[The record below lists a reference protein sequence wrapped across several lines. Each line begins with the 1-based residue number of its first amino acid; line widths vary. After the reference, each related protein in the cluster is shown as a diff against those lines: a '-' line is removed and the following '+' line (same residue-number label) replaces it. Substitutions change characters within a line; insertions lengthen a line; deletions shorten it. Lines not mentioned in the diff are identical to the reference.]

1 MRVTVVM
8 PQMGES
14 VAEATIT
21 KWLKAVGERIERD
34 EPLFEITTDKVDS
47 EVTSTHAGFVAALVV
62 PPGKTVEVG
71 AVVAY
76 LETEAADLGNGG
88 GAAASDV
95 PTVVAEPAAAA
106 VALAAK
112 ATPAAAAPAAKAAPV
127 DPSKASAEE
136 LRAQRSTPLVR
147 RIAQEHGIADLGAV
161 AGTGLSGRVTKRDIL
176 GFIES
181 GAAAPASA
189 SGLRADGPLAAH
201 PSQLGAGAPAVAPAA
216 SPIIGGTSRVIPSL
230 PPVEVGARDRVE
242 AMSPQRLAIARHMVA
257 SRATSPHA
265 HTVHEVDFHQV
276 SKVRGA
282 LKAEY
287 EERGV
292 KLTFTAFMVKA
303 VGQALA
309 ELPLVNASI
318 EGDSIVYRGAINVG
332 VAVALEDSLIVP
344 VVRDVD
350 ELSLLG
356 VARAIQDL
364 SDRARNKK
372 LKPDE
377 IRGGTFTLSNH
388 GIFGAEFGVPIINQP
403 QVAIVSTGAIKKRVV
418 VDERTDAI
426 MIRPTSIFCLSF
438 DHRVIDGGTA
448 DRFMQRVR
456 QLLEGW
462 TI

>member
-1 MRVTVVM
+1 MRVNIVM

-47 EVTSTHAGFVAALVV
+47 EVTSTHAGVVVQHVVPAGKLTDVGALV
-62 PPGKTVEVG
+62 
-71 AVVAY
+71 AI
-76 LETEAADLGNGG
+76 LETEE
-88 GAAASDV
+88 GASIEA
-95 PTVVAEPAAAA
+95 PAAAP
-106 VALAAK
+106 VAAPAPVAA
-112 ATPAAAAPAAKAAPV
+112 APVAAPVVAAAPAPV
-127 DPSKASAEE
+127 VDRASASAEA

-147 RIAQEHGIADLGAV
+147 RIAEEHGIADLGAV
-161 AGTGLSGRVTKRDIL
+161 AGSGLSGRVTKRDIL

-181 GAAAPASA
+181 GAHKAAPAPVAAPQA
-189 SGLRADGPLAAH
+189 S
-201 PSQLGAGAPAVAPAA
+201 APAA
-216 SPIIGGTSRVIPSL
+216 QQQRSIPSL
-230 PPVEVGARDRVE
+230 PAVEAGSRDRVE
-242 AMSPQRLAIARHMVA
+242 PMTPQRLAIARHMVA

-276 SKVRGA
+276 SKVRAA
-282 LKAEY
+282 LKREY

-292 KLTFTAFMVKA
+292 KLTVTAFMVKA
-303 VGQALA
+303 MAQALA
-309 ELPLVNASI
+309 EFPLVNASLD
-318 EGDSIVYRGAINVG
+318 GDSIIYRGAINVG

-364 SDRARNKK
+364 SERARTKR

-377 IRGGTFTLSNH
+377 IRGGTFTVSNH

-426 MIRPTSIFCLSF
+426 MIRPMSIFCLSF
-438 DHRVIDGGTA
+438 DHRVIDGMTA
-448 DRFMQRVR
+448 DRFLQRVR

>member
-1 MRVTVVM
+1 
-8 PQMGES
+8 MGES

-21 KWLKAVGERIERD
+21 KWLKGVGDRIERD

-76 LETEAADLGNGG
+76 LETEAADLAASGLRADAPLALASLELGG
-88 GAAASDV
+88 GA
-95 PTVVAEPAAAA
+95 PA
-106 VALAAK
+106 V
-112 ATPAAAAPAAKAAPV
+112 AAAPAAVVTAPAAAPTAKAAPV

-176 GFIES
+176 GFIEA
-181 GAAAPASA
+181 GAAAPA
-189 SGLRADGPLAAH
+189 SGLRADGPLAA
-201 PSQLGAGAPAVAPAA
+201 PSSQLGASAPAAPAA
-216 SPIIGGTSRVIPSL
+216 SPVITGTSRVIPSL

>member
-1 MRVTVVM
+1 MRVNIMM

-21 KWLKAVGERIERD
+21 KWLKAVGDKIERD

-47 EVTSTHAGFVAALVV
+47 EVTSTHSGVVAQLVAPAGQ
-62 PPGKTVEVG
+62 PIEVG
-71 AVVAY
+71 AVVAII
-76 LETEAADLGNGG
+76 ETEDGAVIAPAEAPAAFVPEPPAAAPVAVKREVVERATASAADLR
-88 GAAASDV
+88 
-95 PTVVAEPAAAA
+95 
-106 VALAAK
+106 
-112 ATPAAAAPAAKAAPV
+112 AT
-127 DPSKASAEE
+127 
-136 LRAQRSTPLVR
+136 RSTPLVR

-161 AGTGLSGRVTKRDIL
+161 PGTGLSGRVTKRDIL

-181 GAAAPASA
+181 GAKTPAAAPT
-189 SGLRADGPLAAH
+189 
-201 PSQLGAGAPAVAPAA
+201 APAA
-216 SPIIGGTSRVIPSL
+216 APVVTAAPVAARQVPSL
-230 PPVEVGARDRVE
+230 PAVVSGERDRVE
-242 AMSPQRLAIARHMVA
+242 PMTPQRLAIARHMVA

-276 SKVRGA
+276 SKVRSA
-282 LKAEY
+282 LKREF
-287 EERGV
+287 EERGA

-309 ELPLVNASI
+309 EIPLMNTSI
-318 EGDSIVYRGAINVG
+318 DADNRIIYRGEINVG
-332 VAVALEDSLIVP
+332 VAVALDDSLIVP
-344 VVRDVD
+344 VVRGVD

-364 SDRARNKK
+364 SERARTKR
-372 LKPDE
+372 LKPEE

-388 GIFGAEFGVPIINQP
+388 GVFGAEFGVPIINQP
-403 QVAIVSTGAIKKRVV
+403 QVAILSTGAIKKRVV

-438 DHRVIDGGTA
+438 DHRVIDGATA

-456 QLLEGW
+456 ELLEGW
-462 TI
+462 TA

>member
-1 MRVTVVM
+1 MRVNIMM

-21 KWLKAVGERIERD
+21 KWLKAVGDKIERD

-47 EVTSTHAGFVAALVV
+47 EVTSTHSGVVAQLVAPAGKLVD
-62 PPGKTVEVG
+62 VG
-71 AVVAY
+71 AVVAII
-76 LETEAADLGNGG
+76 ETEV
-88 GAAASDV
+88 GAVITAS
-95 PTVVAEPAAAA
+95 PAS
-106 VALAAK
+106 
-112 ATPAAAAPAAKAAPV
+112 ATPAASVPETPAAPV
-127 DPSKASAEE
+127 AAAPVAVKREVVEPASASAAD
-136 LRAQRSTPLVR
+136 LRATRSTPLVR

-161 AGTGLSGRVTKRDIL
+161 QGTGLSGRVTKRDIL

-181 GAAAPASA
+181 GVKSPTPAPAA
-189 SGLRADGPLAAH
+189 DNGLRADSPLD
-201 PSQLGAGAPAVAPAA
+201 PSLRSGLGAGAPAAAPVAAA
-216 SPIIGGTSRVIPSL
+216 PVAARPVPSL
-230 PPVEVGARDRVE
+230 PAVVSGDRDRVE
-242 AMSPQRLAIARHMVA
+242 PMTPQRLAIARHMVA

-276 SKVRGA
+276 SKVRAA
-282 LKAEY
+282 LKREF
-287 EERGV
+287 EERGA
-292 KLTFTAFMVKA
+292 KLTFTSFMVKA

-309 ELPLVNASI
+309 EIPLMNTSI
-318 EGDSIVYRGAINVG
+318 DADNNIIYRGEINVG
-332 VAVALEDSLIVP
+332 VAVALDDSLIVP
-344 VVRDVD
+344 VVRGVD

-364 SDRARNKK
+364 SERARTKR
-372 LKPDE
+372 LKPEE

-388 GIFGAEFGVPIINQP
+388 GVFGAEFGVPIINQP

-438 DHRVIDGGTA
+438 DHRVIDGATA

-456 QLLEGW
+456 ELLEGW
-462 TI
+462 TA